1 MKKINAF
8 MGRYM
13 AQLVVSS
20 VLLGIFFPTFFSPL
34 SHFTM
39 ALFAFMTFAN
49 SLDGGFREMKNV
61 ICRPL
66 PVVAVFS
73 IQHIVMPLLALG
85 IGSLLFQESPMF
97 TTGLVLEFVVP
108 TGVASLMWV
117 AMGRGNTVLTLS
129 MVLLD
134 TLLSPLVI
142 PLSLRLLLGSVVKMD
157 TWGMMRDL
165 LIMVAIPAL
174 LAMTLYQISGGRVS
188 STLKPRLAPFAKC
201 FMLLVVL
208 SNATGCASYLRSLT
222 PTLAL
227 VIVTVISLA
236 LTGYFLG
243 YWAGHFLGVD
253 FPTQLS
259 MSLNSGM
266 RNIAAG
272 AVLATEY
279 FPGDAVFPVAFS
291 PLFFQAVTSVIV
303 KLLHATKPG
312 RAFAAKHQEPS

>member
-1 MKKINAF
+1 
-8 MGRYM
+8 M

-201 FMLLVVL
+201 SMLLVVL

-266 RNIAAG
+266 RNIAPARCWP
-272 AVLATEY
+272 LSIFPATRCSPWR
-279 FPGDAVFPVAFS
+279 FPPFFSRPS
-291 PLFFQAVTSVIV
+291 PLWS
-303 KLLHATKPG
+303 
-312 RAFAAKHQEPS
+312 